1 MDRSDQDNS
10 QTYVYKHNRYS
21 SHNQIIDSVTPDST
35 VLDIGCGEGIISR
48 HLHEKNCVVIGVD
61 RKDPDPS
68 FTRFIDDY
76 FCQDLE
82 QSLTAISDKRFDYA
96 LAADVLEHV
105 RDRTRLLQEIAASL
119 KPGGLLI
126 ASTGNIALFVYRFLL
141 LLGRFDYGERG
152 ILDKD
157 HVHLFTVSNFK
168 SLIEEAGFRV
178 VDCCYTPIPLE
189 LICGPRLGKSR
200 LVEGMTWAYQMLVR
214 LWPRLFAYQIIIKA
228 QPKGP

>member
-48 HLHEKNCVVIGVD
+48 HLHEKKCVVIGVD

-82 QSLTAISDKRFDYA
+82 QSLTAINDKRFDYA
-96 LAADVLEHV
+96 LAADVL
-105 RDRTRLLQEIAASL
+105 RTRARPHPAFAGDRRQPETRRAADS
-119 KPGGLLI
+119 
-126 ASTGNIALFVYRFLL
+126 
-141 LLGRFDYGERG
+141 
-152 ILDKD
+152 
-157 HVHLFTVSNFK
+157 
-168 SLIEEAGFRV
+168 
-178 VDCCYTPIPLE
+178 VDRQY
-189 LICGPRLGKSR
+189 R
-200 LVEGMTWAYQMLVR
+200 LVRIQV
-214 LWPRLFAYQIIIKA
+214 FAA
-228 QPKGP
+228 LGTF

>member
-1 MDRSDQDNS
+1 M
-10 QTYVYKHNRYS
+10 
-21 SHNQIIDSVTPDST
+21 
-35 VLDIGCGEGIISR
+35 
-48 HLHEKNCVVIGVD
+48 
-61 RKDPDPS
+61 
-68 FTRFIDDY
+68 
-76 FCQDLE
+76 
-82 QSLTAISDKRFDYA
+82 
-96 LAADVLEHV
+96 

-189 LICGPRLGKSR
+189 LICGPRLGKCR

>member
-1 MDRSDQDNS
+1 M
-10 QTYVYKHNRYS
+10 
-21 SHNQIIDSVTPDST
+21 
-35 VLDIGCGEGIISR
+35 
-48 HLHEKNCVVIGVD
+48 
-61 RKDPDPS
+61 
-68 FTRFIDDY
+68 
-76 FCQDLE
+76 
-82 QSLTAISDKRFDYA
+82 
-96 LAADVLEHV
+96 

-126 ASTGNIALFVYRFLL
+126 ASTRNIALFVYRFLRL
-141 LLGRFDYGERG
+141 SERFDYGERG